1 MEKVMVKNVKR
12 NPDKLKGKIN
22 LHGHVHSN
30 NIDDLLYFNVS
41 MENINYTPISLEEIR
56 SIFKSRG
63 C

>member
-12 NPDKLKGKIN
+12 NPDELKGKIN
-22 LHGHVHSN
+22 LHGHIHL
-30 NIDDLLYFNVS
+30 IDDLRYFNVS
-41 MENINYTPISLEEIR
+41 MENIDYTPISLEEIR

>member
-12 NPDKLKGKIN
+12 NPDELKGKI
-22 LHGHVHSN
+22 HGHVHSN
-30 NIDDLLYFNVS
+30 NIDDLRYFNVS
-41 MENINYTPISLEEIR
+41 MENIDYTPISLEEIR

>member
-12 NPDKLKGKIN
+12 NPDELKGKIN
-22 LHGHVHSN
+22 LHVHSN
-30 NIDDLLYFNVS
+30 NIDDLRYFNVS
-41 MENINYTPISLEEIR
+41 MENIDYTPISLEEIR